1 MELNSPWDGEHLRLR
16 IIVVVML
23 IALLFLGGS
32 LWRVQ
37 VLHGSEHTER
47 LDHQS
52 IRRVRLPGL
61 RGSIADRNGTV
72 LASNRPSY
80 CLALYVEE
88 LRQPGRSSETIKEV
102 ERVIREISEIIGV
115 PPQVSR
121 RDVHTHI
128 RRRLPLPF
136 LAWSDLS
143 PEALARWVESGVSFP
158 GVDIHI
164 EPVREYP
171 RGTLA
176 AHVLGCVGRSSLSQ
190 DEKESYHFYL
200 PDMEGQFGVEHSFD
214 TRLAGLA
221 GGRLIRVDASGF
233 KHTERFER
241 EPRKGED
248 LRLTLDAEIQALAES
263 LLEGWRGSVV
273 MLDARNGDVIA
284 MASAPTYDPSK
295 LHSGYTRLRKDKSLP
310 LLNRA
315 IEGQYP
321 PGSTFK
327 PLVAIAALENGG
339 ITASTTYDCPGYF
352 ELGGVR
358 FRCWRRS
365 GHGSIAMRKSL
376 EQSCNAYYCQL
387 GLKCGYDRIYH
398 MADAFGFG
406 HRTGIALDLEMKGL
420 LPNDTWKRR
429 VLKDGWRSGDT
440 CNVSIGQGAIL
451 ATPLQMALFA
461 AALGNGGKIY
471 TPRIVAEPWEEGDLV
486 QKMAWSAPTLATVR
500 GGMYD
505 VVEAETGT
513 GRRARIAA
521 VPMGGKTGTAEYGP
535 RDARRK
541 YAWMIAFAP
550 FDKPQYGAAIILEDA
565 NSGGRDAAPRMAKL
579 MAGVFGSKPVFLSP
593 EEGAAAAE
601 AAAAQEGVAL

>member
-1 MELNSPWDGEHLRLR
+1 MELNSPWDGEQVRLR
-16 IIVVVML
+16 IVVVMML
-23 IALLFLGGS
+23 AGLLFLGGS

-61 RGSIADRNGTV
+61 RGSITDRNGTL

-80 CLALYVEE
+80 CLAIYVEE
-88 LRQPGRSSETIKEV
+88 LRQPGRSGETIKEV
-102 ERVIREISEIIGV
+102 ERVIREIGEIIGL
-115 PPQVSR
+115 PAQVSR
-121 RDVHTHI
+121 DDIRTHI

-136 LAWSDLS
+136 LAWRDLS
-143 PEALARWVESGVSFP
+143 PESLARWAESCVSFP

-176 AHVLGCVGRSSLSQ
+176 AHVLGCVGRSSLSPE
-190 DEKESYHFYL
+190 EKESYHFYL
-200 PDMEGQFGVEHSFD
+200 PDMRGQFGVERSFD

-233 KHTERFER
+233 KYNERFER

-248 LRLTLDAEIQALAES
+248 LRLALDAEIQALAES

-273 MLDARNGDVIA
+273 LLDARNGDVLA

-295 LHSGYTRLRKDKSLP
+295 LRSQYASLSQDKSLP
-310 LLNRA
+310 LFNRA

-339 ITASTTYDCPGYF
+339 VSASTLYDCPGYF
-352 ELGGVR
+352 EVGGVR

-376 EQSCNAYYCQL
+376 EQSCNAYYCQI

-398 MADAFGFG
+398 MADALGFG
-406 HRTGIALDLEMKGL
+406 HHTGIALEQEMPGL
-420 LPNDTWKRR
+420 LPNDAWKRR

-440 CNVSIGQGAIL
+440 CNASIGQGAML

-461 AALGNGGKIY
+461 AALGNGGRVY
-471 TPRIVAEPWEEGDLV
+471 TPRVVTEPWEEGDLIHE
-486 QKMAWSAPTLATVR
+486 MSWSACTLATVR
-500 GGMYD
+500 GGMFD

-513 GRRARIAA
+513 GRRARIAG
-521 VPMGGKTGTAEYGP
+521 VPMGGKTGTAEYGT
-535 RDARRK
+535 REARRK

-550 FDKPQYGAAIILEDA
+550 FDNPQYGAAIVLEDA
-565 NSGGRDAAPRMAKL
+565 MSGGRNAAPRMAKL
-579 MAGVFGSKPVFLSP
+579 MAGLFGSKPVFPDP
-593 EEGAAAAE
+593 EEAAA
-601 AAAAQEGVAL
+601 AAAAQEGATL

>member
-16 IIVVVML
+16 FIVVVML
-23 IALLFLGGS
+23 VALLFLGGA

-37 VLHGSEHTER
+37 VLHGSEHAER

-61 RGSIADRNGTV
+61 RGSITDRDGTV
-72 LASNRPSY
+72 LAGNRPSY

-88 LRQPGRSSETIKEV
+88 LRQPGRSTKTIREV
-102 ERVIREISEIIGV
+102 ERVIREISEIIGL
-115 PPQVSR
+115 PPQVDR
-121 RDVHTHI
+121 NDVRTHI

-136 LAWSDLS
+136 LAWRDLS
-143 PEALARWVESGVSFP
+143 PEALARWVESGVSFS

-176 AHVLGCVGRSSLSQ
+176 AHVLGCVGRAGVSAT
-190 DEKESYHFYL
+190 EKESYHFYL
-200 PDMEGQFGVEHSFD
+200 PDMQGQFGIENSFD
-214 TRLAGLA
+214 ARLAGLA

-233 KHTERFER
+233 KYNERFER

-248 LRLTLDAEIQALAES
+248 LRLTLDADIQELAES
-263 LLEGWRGSVV
+263 LLDGWRGAIVL
-273 MLDARNGDVIA
+273 LDARNGDVVA
-284 MASAPTYDPSK
+284 MASAPAYDPAK
-295 LHSGYTRLRKDKSLP
+295 LHSQYARLSKDDTLP
-310 LLNRA
+310 LFNRA

-339 ITASTTYDCPGYF
+339 VTASTQYGCPGYF

-358 FRCWRRS
+358 FRCWRKS
-365 GHGSIAMRKSL
+365 GHGSIDMRKSI

-387 GLKCGYDRIYH
+387 GLKCGYERIYH

-406 HRTGIALDLEMKGL
+406 HRTGIALDHEMAGL
-420 LPNDTWKRR
+420 LPNDAWKRR

-461 AALGNGGKIY
+461 AAVGNGGRIY
-471 TPRIVAEPWEEGDLV
+471 TPRIVSEPWEEGDLV
-486 QKMAWSAPTLATVR
+486 QEMALSKRTLATVR

-513 GRRARIAA
+513 GRRARIAG
-521 VPMGGKTGTAEYGP
+521 VQMGGKTGTAEYGP
-535 RDARRK
+535 RDARKK

-550 FDKPQYGAAIILEDA
+550 YDNPQYGAVIVLEDA
-565 NSGGRDAAPRMAKL
+565 MSGGRNAAPRMAKL
-579 MAGVFGSKPVFLSP
+579 MAGVFGSKPVFPDP
-593 EEGAAAAE
+593 EAQEAAAA
-601 AAAAQEGVAL
+601 AAAAQEGATL

>member
-16 IIVVVML
+16 VIIAVMF
-23 IALLFLGGS
+23 AGLLFLAGA

-37 VLHGSEHTER
+37 VLHGLEHAAR
-47 LDHQS
+47 LDKQS

-61 RGSIADRNGTV
+61 RGSITDRHGTV
-72 LASNRPSY
+72 LAGNRPSY

-88 LRQPGRSSETIKEV
+88 LRQPGRSRQTIDEV
-102 ERVIREISEIIGV
+102 VRVIGEIGEIIGL
-115 PPQVSR
+115 PAQVNR
-121 RDVHTHI
+121 NDVRTHI

-136 LAWSDLS
+136 LAWRDLS

-171 RGTLA
+171 RGTVA
-176 AHVLGCVGRSSLSQ
+176 AHVLGCVGRAGLSK
-190 DEKESYHFYL
+190 DEHEPYHFYL
-200 PDMEGQFGVEHSFD
+200 PDMQGQFGVERSFD
-214 TRLAGLA
+214 ARLAGLA

-233 KHTERFER
+233 KHNEQFER
-241 EPRKGED
+241 EPQKGED

-263 LLEGWRGSVV
+263 LMEGWRGAFVL
-273 MLDARNGDVIA
+273 LDARNGDVVA
-284 MASAPTYDPSK
+284 MASSPAFAPSRLGSQYGS
-295 LHSGYTRLRKDKSLP
+295 LRKDPALP

-339 ITASTTYDCPGYF
+339 VSASARYDCPGYF
-352 ELGGVR
+352 ELGGVP

-365 GHGSIAMRKSL
+365 GHGSIGMRKSI
-376 EQSCNAYYCQL
+376 EQSCNVYYYQV

-398 MADAFGFG
+398 MADAVGFG
-406 HRTGIALDLEMKGL
+406 HHTGIALDLEMKGL

-461 AALGNGGKIY
+461 SAVGNGGRIY
-471 TPRIVAEPWEEGDLV
+471 TPRIVTEPWEEGDLV
-486 QKMAWSAPTLATVR
+486 KEMAWSAGTLATVR

-513 GRRARIAA
+513 GRRARIAG

-535 RDARRK
+535 REARRK

-550 FDKPQYGAAIILEDA
+550 YDNPQYGAAVILEDA
-565 NSGGRDAAPRMAKL
+565 ESGGRTAAPRMARL
-579 MAGVFGSKPVFLSP
+579 MAGVFGSKPVFPSP
-593 EEGAAAAE
+593 EEE
-601 AAAAQEGVAL
+601 AAAAAAASGQEGVAL